1 MKKQKNN
8 KKSKKLLRKTKNRLI
23 KNKSSKKVNVKKHYK
38 KKSLHKNK
46 RKKHNT
52 KKRTKMVMKGG
63 ALPFSELH
71 PSNVVEQLK
80 HGFSNSLSGGYFS
93 DYPQHVPDNLPHK
106 VSPSVVEQPY
116 LDGKINEPVAVAGDS
131 PDVHF
136 ATPS

>member
-23 KNKSSKKVNVKKHYK
+23 KNKSSKKAKAKKHYK

-52 KKRTKMVMKGG
+52 KKRTQMVMKGG
-63 ALPFSELH
+63 ALPFSELY
-71 PSNVVEQLK
+71 PSNLFEQLSHSFTSK
-80 HGFSNSLSGGYFS
+80 YFS
-93 DYPQHVPDNLPHK
+93 DNAQPVPDNLPHK

-116 LDGKINEPVAVAGDS
+116 LDGKLNEEAVVIGAS
-131 PDVHF
+131 PDIHF
-136 ATPS
+136 ATPNS